1 MSKQMRSNILLLITA
16 FIWGS
21 AFVAQVKGVDFLSAY
36 AFNGVR
42 SIIGGLGL
50 IPVIY
55 LLDRRKTVETDE
67 PKPDI
72 HSPKGKKILILGGI
86 CCGIALFIGASFQQ
100 LGIEAGTGS
109 GKSGFIT
116 SLYIVIV
123 PILGMF
129 FRKKVKPLVWFCVF
143 LAAVGLYLLSIKG
156 DFTFEDGD
164 FLVFICAFGY
174 SGHILVVDYFS
185 PKTDGVRM
193 SMIQFFVC
201 GILSLITNFIFT
213 PEGFTMA
220 NILACAIPLLYT
232 GLLSSGVGYT
242 LQIVAQKDA
251 EPAIASLLM
260 SLESVFAMICGMILL
275 GETLTAKESLG
286 CILMFVAVI
295 LAQLPSKQVLA
306 NLMKRGRE

>member
-21 AFVAQVKGVDFLSAY
+21 AFVAQVKGVDYLSAY

-55 LLDRRKTVETDE
+55 FLDRRKTVETNE

-72 HSPKGKKILILGGI
+72 TSPKGKRILYLGGI
-86 CCGIALFIGASFQQ
+86 LTGIALFIGASFQQ
-100 LGIEAGTGS
+100 LGIAAGTGS
-109 GKSGFIT
+109 GKAGFIT

-123 PILGMF
+123 PVLGIF
-129 FRKKVKPLVWFCVF
+129 LKKRVKLIIWFCVL

-156 DFTFEDGD
+156 DFSFEDGD

-174 SGHILVVDYFS
+174 SLHILIVDYFS
-185 PKTDGVRM
+185 PRTDGVRM

-201 GILSLITNFIFT
+201 GILSLIANFIFT
-213 PEGFTMA
+213 PEGFTLE
-220 NILACAIPLLYT
+220 NIWACIIPLLYT
-232 GLLSSGVGYT
+232 GILSSGVGYT

-260 SLESVFAMICGMILL
+260 SLESVFALISGMIVL
-275 GETLTAKESLG
+275 GETLSFRESVG
-286 CILMFVAVI
+286 CLMMFAAVI
-295 LAQLPSKQVLA
+295 ISQLPSKQVLA
-306 NLMKRGRE
+306 DMIKRGRN